1 MLKKEDMM
9 YERERTVDVL
19 KRLKSQES
27 RPVPESYQKIAK
39 KEEVVKIVNI
49 PQRNIENL
57 ITKIDELRR
66 KMKTGSQSYFNLYYD
81 LKNAEQNFLKEGLIL
96 KGKNFQIP
104 ETTMKRVDEMLN
116 SIKTNEVKK

>member
-81 LKNAEQNFLKEGLIL
+81 LKNAEQLFLKEVNLI
-96 KGKNFQIP
+96 KEKNFQIP
-104 ETTMKRVDEMLN
+104 ETTMMRINNILN
-116 SIKTNEVKK
+116 SINKGGIK

>member
-1 MLKKEDMM
+1 MLKKEAMM

-27 RPVPESYQKIAK
+27 KPVPESYQKIVK
-39 KEEVVKIVNI
+39 KEEIVKIVNI
-49 PQRNIENL
+49 PQRNVENL

-81 LKNAEQNFLKEGLIL
+81 LKSAEQLFLKEVNLI
-96 KGKNFQIP
+96 KEKNFQIP
-104 ETTMKRVDEMLN
+104 ETTMMRINNILN
-116 SIKTNEVKK
+116 SINKGGVK